1 MNKQISLM
9 TSNICCWGKGDNSVA
24 KRQPRV
30 KELYKKYL
38 PDLIGT
44 QETTLLWKNYLT
56 EALPQYGVVGE
67 PRDDYEGNGE
77 HCVILYKKERFDLV
91 KTETLALSESGEFA
105 SLGWG
110 EEYPRIC
117 TYAVLKDKQSGEQI
131 AFFNTHLAL
140 LDNARANMLK
150 LIFAKIKEIGLPT
163 LLAGDFNTSE
173 NTESYNMCLELLD
186 DAKFIAEKSES
197 GYTWHAY
204 ADENFPQDEKYARY
218 NGSPIDYCMCSK
230 GLFSVESYEIIRDKA
245 SDGMLVSDHY
255 PVMVKLTLK

>member
-1 MNKQISLM
+1 MKQISLM
-9 TSNICCWGKGDNSVA
+9 TSNICCWGKEQNSVA

-30 KELYKKYL
+30 KEIYKKYL

-56 EALPQYGVVGE
+56 EALPEYGVIGE

-77 HCVILYKKERFDLV
+77 HCAILYRKEKFDLV
-91 KTETLALSESGEFA
+91 KTETFALSESGEFA

-117 TYAVLKDKQSGEQI
+117 TYAVLKDKESGEQI

-140 LDNARANMLK
+140 KDEARINMLN
-150 LIFAKIKEIGLPT
+150 LIFDKLKKLGLPA
-163 LLAGDFNTSE
+163 LLTGDFNTIE
-173 NTESYNMCLELLD
+173 NSDSYKACLELFD
-186 DAKFIAEKSES
+186 DSKFIAKKTEN
-197 GYTWHAY
+197 GYTWHGY
-204 ADENFPQDEKYARY
+204 EDENFVNNEKHARY

-230 GLFSVESYEIIRDKA
+230 GKFDVESYEIIRDKA
-245 SDGMLVSDHY
+245 SDGMPISDHY